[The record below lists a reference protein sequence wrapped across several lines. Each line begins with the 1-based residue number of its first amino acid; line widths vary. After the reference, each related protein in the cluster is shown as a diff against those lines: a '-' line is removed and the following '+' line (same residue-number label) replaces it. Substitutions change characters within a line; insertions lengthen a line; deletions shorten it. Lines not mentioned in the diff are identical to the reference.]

1 MSAACDD
8 EESWGDGSGESE
20 DSRRSYN
27 RNIAASRFEIGMA
40 GMAAGALLGT
50 STITS
55 YVESAAGV
63 AAGGR
68 TGLANM
74 VTAALFLLALFF
86 FPLIRMIGEGYVTST
101 GQHLYPVVAPALILI
116 GSFMLRAVKQV
127 TWADPTEAIP
137 AFLTILLMPAT
148 LSITDGIAFG
158 LIAYSVLKL
167 VTGRLQ
173 DAHWLIHL
181 FAALLGLRYV
191 VA

>member
-1 MSAACDD
+1 
-8 EESWGDGSGESE
+8 
-20 DSRRSYN
+20 
-27 RNIAASRFEIGMA
+27 
-40 GMAAGALLGT
+40 MAAGALLGT

-55 YVESAAGV
+55 YVESAAVV

-127 TWADPTEAIP
+127 TWA
-137 AFLTILLMPAT
+137 
-148 LSITDGIAFG
+148 
-158 LIAYSVLKL
+158 VLKL